1 MCFCVFLFKVF
12 KAIKNACVNL
22 LIFSILKLSNG
33 GTVRF
38 IALFL
43 MFLPF
48 TAMAE
53 VLPLYDA
60 LRATYTACVGIDE
73 ELSDLKKMAGINT
86 AVTGVGTAT
95 GVGATVTGLVKSS
108 KDGKIEELE
117 IKLEKLREIES
128 KNQQQESE
136 RNDFDAFASEF
147 EAQYESIA
155 RQLKDYQSEIDK
167 LTEQSKKLGNWRT
180 GLLAGSTATNIA
192 GAAISGT
199 NKVGV
204 GLKEQINSC
213 ISAVDSL
220 QQSIMQARLNGE
232 DITEAQ
238 SIIEACKEY
247 EYVDLSKIDN
257 RAKGAMVSSVVGA
270 TTGLAGT
277 IISASANTDKTRN
290 NNTDSGKQKE
300 KNLNTAANVLS
311 GVTTAASATATGFNA
326 AQISAIKKV
335 AEVAEKCTGVLK

>member
-1 MCFCVFLFKVF
+1 MRFGF
-12 KAIKNACVNL
+12 
-22 LIFSILKLSNG
+22 LIFII
-33 GTVRF
+33 F
-38 IALFL
+38 
-43 MFLPF
+43 PF
-48 TAMAE
+48 MASANM
-53 VLPLYDA
+53 LPLDDA
-60 LRATYTACVGIDE
+60 LRATYIACVGIDD
-73 ELSDLKKMAGINT
+73 ELADLKTMAGINT
-86 AVTGVGTAT
+86 AVTVAGTAA
-95 GVGATVTGLVKSS
+95 GIGATVTGLVKSS
-108 KDGKIEELE
+108 KDKQIEQLEMERLRKISESGTNSNASNGKIEDNLLA
-117 IKLEKLREIES
+117 IQS
-128 KNQQQESE
+128 YYDAHKNDTPVS
-136 RNDFDAFASEF
+136 DIDT
-147 EAQYESIA
+147 
-155 RQLKDYQSEIDK
+155 EIDK

-199 NKVGV
+199 NKVSV

-220 QQSIMQARLNGE
+220 QQSIMHARLNGE

-257 RAKGAMVSSVVGA
+257 RAKGAMISSVVGA
-270 TTGLAGT
+270 GLGLAGT
-277 IISASANTDKTRN
+277 ITSASANSKDVRDG
-290 NNTDSGKQKE
+290 DSDKE
-300 KNLNTAANVLS
+300 KNLNTTANVLS

>member
-1 MCFCVFLFKVF
+1 MRL
-12 KAIKNACVNL
+12 
-22 LIFSILKLSNG
+22 
-33 GTVRF
+33 

-43 MFLPF
+43 MFLPL
-48 TAMAE
+48 TAMADM
-53 VLPLYDA
+53 LPLYDA
-60 LRATYTACVGIDE
+60 LRATYIACVGIDD
-73 ELSDLKKMAGINT
+73 ELSDLKVKAGINT

-95 GVGATVTGLVKSS
+95 SVGATVTGVVKAS
-108 KDGKIEELE
+108 KDSKIEELE

-128 KNQQQESE
+128 KNQEQESG
-136 RNDFDAFASEF
+136 DFDPEAFATEF
-147 EAQYESIA
+147 ESEYSSIA
-155 RQLKDYQSEIDK
+155 QQLKDYQSEIDK

-199 NKVGV
+199 NKVSV

-220 QQSIMQARLNGE
+220 QQSIIQARLNGE

-257 RAKGAMVSSVVGA
+257 RAKGAMISSVVGA
-270 TTGLAGT
+270 GLGLAGT
-277 IISASANTDKTRN
+277 ITSASANSKDVRDG
-290 NNTDSGKQKE
+290 DSDKE
-300 KNLNTAANVLS
+300 KNLNTTANVLS